1 MATTNIGEPLMA
13 NKAGN
18 GDVDGRPAAK
28 RRSSRV
34 VIDIPV
40 VLFGQSSDRKMFE
53 EQTKTLT
60 VSAHGA
66 LISLK
71 ADIDSGRPVLMS
83 NPRTGMEVQCR
94 VAHRK
99 DSKDGEVEVGL
110 EFSNALPKFWGI
122 HFPPEDWNPAER
134 KKASSP
140 YRSAVPNA
148 KGSKK

>member
-1 MATTNIGEPLMA
+1 MKSANLGDQAAPNKIGNAE
-13 NKAGN
+13 
-18 GDVDGRPAAK
+18 VDPRPAAK

-40 VLFGQSSDRKMFE
+40 TLFGQNPQHKMFE

-66 LISLK
+66 LIILQTEVD
-71 ADIDSGRPVLMS
+71 AQRPVIIS
-83 NPRTGMEVQCR
+83 NAMTGMEVQCR

-99 DSKDGEVEVGL
+99 DIRAGGVEIGI
-110 EFSNALPKFWGI
+110 EFAEPLPKFWGI

-134 KKASSP
+134 KIPTFARTP
-140 YRSAVPNA
+140 DPNPT
-148 KGSKK
+148 KGSRR